1 MIITFQKIIKFIS
14 TILWIC
20 CIIELL
26 FFYSVPNAIGCL
38 TFLYAW
44 HLGKKI
50 ILTEGNFIHFPL
62 ITLSLFVLLL
72 MYYVFPIFFTLLD
85 GHAVTYRMENP
96 LITFFYQSLYITSL
110 VISFIIFRKIYNSN
124 NWLNKLWLHIGIYK
138 SPTIREAVILS
149 AIGFFAFIY
158 TLLTATND
166 ESNYAGGFVSQLMQN
181 LQSYAYI
188 PICFL
193 MAGLYFNESQRKK
206 YRLYTLLYFSVII
219 IMAIATSRRS
229 LMVMPIFMAFILMFL
244 SLILYNKRYFITKK
258 VFFITCLCLCI
269 LGPLQDMAKAMI
281 YVRVAYRGV
290 DTETLFKKIVDVYQ
304 DKNLLK
310 AIDKSNTFNDAENYQ
325 SGWSETYISN
335 EFMERYC
342 NLKVIDMS
350 IYYVEKLGYCNRQ
363 VTNYTKDYML
373 ALLPTPV
380 LQLLHIDLDKKQMG
394 LSPGDY
400 IYGLYTGNNYL
411 GYFRVFSHV
420 ASGLAIFGLSFFLIM
435 IPFYWIF
442 WILINSMTPI
452 LKGKTFISFV
462 AFLYIYKYAIFYIN
476 SGGFYTHLSFVFR
489 EFWQS
494 IIIYVLLMFLIR
506 KVLKLSK

>member
-1 MIITFQKIIKFIS
+1 MIVTFSKVVKFIS
-14 TILWIC
+14 IILWVC
-20 CIIELL
+20 CFIELL
-26 FFYSVPNAIGCL
+26 FFYSIPNAIGCL

-50 ILTEGNFIHFPL
+50 ILTENNFLHYPL
-62 ITLSLFVLLL
+62 VTLSLFVLLL

-96 LITFFYQSLYITSL
+96 LITFFYQTLYITSL
-110 VISFIIFRKIYNSN
+110 AVSFVFFKRIYKPN
-124 NWLNKLWLHIGIYK
+124 NWLNKLWLRIGIYK
-138 SPTIREAVILS
+138 SPTIKEAVILS
-149 AIGFFAFIY
+149 AIGFIAFIY
-158 TLLTATND
+158 ILLTSAND
-166 ESNYAGGFVSQLMQN
+166 GSNYAGGFVSQLMLH

-193 MAGLYFNESQRKK
+193 IAGLYFNESQRKK
-206 YRLYTLLYFSVII
+206 CRLYTLLYFLVLI

-229 LMVMPIFMAFILMFL
+229 LMVMPVFMAFVLMFL
-244 SLILYNKRYFITKK
+244 LLVLYVKRYFITKK
-258 VFFITCLCLCI
+258 VFLITCLCLCI

-290 DTETLFKKIVDVYQ
+290 DTETLLKKIVDVYQ
-304 DKNLLK
+304 DENLLK
-310 AIDKSNTFNDAENYQ
+310 AIDKSNSFNDAENYQ

-335 EFMERYC
+335 EFIERYC

-363 VTNYTKDYML
+363 VINYTKDYML

-380 LQLLHIDLDKKQMG
+380 LQLLDIDLDKTQMR

-420 ASGLAIFGLSFFLIM
+420 ASGLAIFGLSFFIIM
-435 IPFYWIF
+435 VPFYWIF
-442 WILINSMTPI
+442 WSLINSLTPI
-452 LKGKTFISFV
+452 LRGKTFISFV

-476 SGGFYTHLSFVFR
+476 STGFYNHLSFVFR

-494 IIIYVLLMFLIR
+494 IVVYVLLMFLIR